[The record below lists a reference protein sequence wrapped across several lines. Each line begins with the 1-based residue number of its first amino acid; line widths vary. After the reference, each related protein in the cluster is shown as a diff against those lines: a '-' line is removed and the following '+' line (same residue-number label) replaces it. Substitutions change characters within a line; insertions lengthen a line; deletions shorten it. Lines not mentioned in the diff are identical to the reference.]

1 MKLYDRNKI
10 LNTFPMLNSFN
21 KSNGL
26 AWRIIEQNG
35 FKILFG
41 IMTDSTSDKKCFR
54 LYWFYQCLYVPCP
67 TYDIGCD
74 EDIGIFS
81 LSEIELAER
90 KIHQE
95 LQKHSIH
102 SFEEFIRQYGKKIPC
117 YNQGLANRFFPL
129 VATLITL
136 EEYNKALSVLT
147 KIKAK
152 ICIEQ
157 FFRGKKTSIS
167 TDTAMI
173 QLMELRTLL
182 QQRQYQSALS
192 LLRKWQDFTIQAL
205 KI

>member
-1 MKLYDRNKI
+1 
-10 LNTFPMLNSFN
+10 MLNGFN

-67 TYDIGCD
+67 TYDIGCG

-136 EEYNKALSVLT
+136 EEYNKALSALT
-147 KIKAK
+147 
-152 ICIEQ
+152 
-157 FFRGKKTSIS
+157 
-167 TDTAMI
+167 
-173 QLMELRTLL
+173 
-182 QQRQYQSALS
+182 
-192 LLRKWQDFTIQAL
+192 
-205 KI
+205 